1 MGTNRS
7 TFTSLPNGNPTAYK
21 LLLEFLTHGHLPII
35 EANPID
41 HIDLFTLTTG
51 TLPLQPFRNHVLDSF
66 LHHITT
72 SPSSSSSSIP
82 YHLIPKLYAA
92 TAPHSSLRHLL
103 VDVVI
108 NTGSAADVAAWNA
121 AARLPREFLTDC
133 WDLAAK
139 QGIQP
144 CANAQPEAWAWVREK
159 AARFCSEDHVHDGVE
174 EAIVRFD
181 GAQGVGGG
189 ERREH
194 ARVLRCM
201 EEEAEQRMRYFL
213 SWRHTRVRY

>member
-1 MGTNRS
+1 M
-7 TFTSLPNGNPTAYK
+7 
-21 LLLEFLTHGHLPII
+21 
-35 EANPID
+35 
-41 HIDLFTLTTG
+41 
-51 TLPLQPFRNHVLDSF
+51 
-66 LHHITT
+66 
-72 SPSSSSSSIP
+72 
-82 YHLIPKLYAA
+82 
-92 TAPHSSLRHLL
+92 
-103 VDVVI
+103 VI

-144 CANAQPEAWAWVREK
+144 CANAQPEAGAWVREK

-181 GAQGVGGG
+181 GAQGMMEL